1 MAQTAGRGQ
10 MGSAGQSR
18 AHYGSAAER
27 GAMAYRGE
35 GGRRSVYVA
44 GSTARRLDV
53 VEELQRPRRPKE
65 LSNAVKK
72 NRDKAVYMN
81 FGYVLF
87 LTASLLVAGVVLINY
102 IQLQSQ
108 ITTSVKRVASMESEL
123 NNLKVANDEEISRIE
138 SSIDLDEIRRIAI
151 TELGMTYPDESQIVT
166 VPDEGSDY
174 VRQLTDIGE

>member
-10 MGSAGQSR
+10 SGTAGHSRAQYAPAGRNGGSAHR
-18 AHYGSAAER
+18 R
-27 GAMAYRGE
+27 E
-35 GGRRSVYVA
+35 GGNRSVYVEGNA
-44 GSTARRLDV
+44 ARRLDV
-53 VEELQRPRRPKE
+53 VEELQKPHRPRE

-72 NRDKAVYMN
+72 NRDKAIYMN

-108 ITTSVKRVASMESEL
+108 ITTSVKRVAAMESEL

-138 SSIDLDEIRRIAI
+138 SSIDLEEIRRIAI
-151 TELGMTYPDESQIVT
+151 TELGMTYPDADQIVT
-166 VPDEGSDY
+166 VPDGGSDY
-174 VRQLTDIGE
+174 VRQLTNIGE